1 VGNVG
6 PEKLLLLFVV
16 ALIVLGP
23 SKLPEAARTLGKVIG
38 EFRRISGGF
47 QAEMRDAFLDPV
59 AATRE
64 NITAAFSSPS
74 TVHDGGAV
82 AQIPPTESDP
92 PTPVYPPTRPELPA
106 PPDDPSLN

>member
-59 AATRE
+59 ATTRE
-64 NITAAFSSPS
+64 NITAAFSTP
-74 TVHDGGAV
+74 TAGPDGAEV
-82 AQIPPTESDP
+82 EPFPPTELDP
-92 PTPVYPPTRPELPA
+92 PTAVYPPTRPELPA